1 VHGGL
6 FLLQKFMTIDRD
18 CGIIFKT
25 KENKK
30 TFMSIYPN
38 WKGERVYAIAVFVLI
53 VSAIIYLGVKID
65 NIVRQSKEVGQPTPY
80 EHTIMIEGEGTVTG
94 KPDIAT
100 FVMGTES
107 HGVDAAAAQTAN
119 STIMNKIIEDTK
131 GLGISED
138 DIQTSGYNIYEDLQ
152 WNSDTGDYDSKGWIV
167 SNYVTVKVRDVSKL
181 STVLAM
187 AGQNGITDI
196 SGPTF
201 TIDDTTNLKAE
212 ARTEAIQQA
221 QTKAQAIA
229 TALGM
234 RIEKVVGYSEWS
246 PSIYDYSYAYGMG
259 GSDEKLSSAM
269 PSIEAGSTEVSLT
282 VSITYKLAE

>member
-1 VHGGL
+1 
-6 FLLQKFMTIDRD
+6 
-18 CGIIFKT
+18 
-25 KENKK
+25 
-30 TFMSIYPN
+30 MSIYPN